1 MPLNTVFG
9 LCAAW
14 LIARNTFT
22 GRSLLLSLI
31 DLPFSISPIVVGLM
45 MVLVYGKQGW
55 FGGWLHD
62 HDLNIIFA
70 FPGMVIV
77 TAFVGMPFIAREVIP
92 VLEEIGDVQEQAAST
107 LGASNWQIFW
117 RITLPN
123 IR

>member
-1 MPLNTVFG
+1 MLLNTVFG

-14 LIARNTFT
+14 LIARNTFI

-77 TAFVGMPFIAREVIP
+77 TAVSMPFLAREVIP
-92 VLEEIGDVQEQAAST
+92 VLEEIGDDQEQAAGT
-107 LGASNWQIFW
+107 LGANNWQIGA
-117 RITLPN
+117 LLD
-123 IR
+123 

>member
-1 MPLNTVFG
+1 MLLNTVFEF
-9 LCAAW
+9 CAAW
-14 LIARNTFT
+14 SIARNTFT
-22 GRSLLLSLI
+22 GSSLLLSLI

-45 MVLVYGKQGW
+45 MVLVYGKQVW
-55 FGGWLHD
+55 FGGWLHA
-62 HDLNIIFA
+62 HDWNILFA

-77 TAFVGMPFIAREVIP
+77 TAFVSMPFIAREVIP

-117 RITLPN
+117 RITLLN